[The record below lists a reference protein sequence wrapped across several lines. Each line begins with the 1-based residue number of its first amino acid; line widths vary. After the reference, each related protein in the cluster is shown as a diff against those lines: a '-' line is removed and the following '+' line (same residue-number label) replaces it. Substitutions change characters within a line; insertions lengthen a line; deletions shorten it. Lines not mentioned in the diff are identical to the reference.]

1 MADEIAAEVRAR
13 QDDAERAR
21 RPRPASTTEPS
32 RHAVARIVWGAF
44 HRARLRRLRARR
56 MGG

>member
-1 MADEIAAEVRAR
+1 MADEIAAELRAW
-13 QDDAERAR
+13 QDDVERAR

-32 RHAVARIVWGAF
+32 RLSVARIVWGAL
-44 HRARLRRLRARR
+44 HRARLRRLRARS